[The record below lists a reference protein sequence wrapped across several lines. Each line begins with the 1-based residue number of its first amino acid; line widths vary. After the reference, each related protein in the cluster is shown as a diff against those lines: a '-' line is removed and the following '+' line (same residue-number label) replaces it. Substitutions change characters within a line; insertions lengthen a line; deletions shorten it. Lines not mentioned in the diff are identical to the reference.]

1 MAGNNN
7 NNTTKNDSKS
17 DNGKVIPKRFNGNRY
32 HYQAFRDAVDLF
44 FITDDKHD
52 TDQKKIA
59 FVLALLD
66 EGEAR
71 IWRTNYLRQCRKNG
85 KLDLGNFDELL
96 KKLDDTFKQPEE
108 EDEALFALNNMKQR
122 PNERAE
128 QTITRF
134 REQASLAG
142 LDLTKNDRIAIDYL
156 KDVLDPEWV
165 KLAIKYDRV
174 YRRNKLLKSL
184 GKRGNTPNFR
194 KTLSAFAR
202 STRNNSE
209 RDPDAMDIDAIS
221 TDERT
226 RMMKTGSC
234 FYCREQGHIAKECPK
249 KRKDRNSSTS
259 NDTKKKTLE
268 KPPNTSEDSLLNT
281 PQKKKPKSSKL
292 LETPSMKTKTM
303 TKRIFESGA
312 VQSTYASPQLDIYS
326 VLVTEINDHTMRAP
340 ITLIGEKTGKTVDTK
355 VLIDSAA
362 GGTFISTRFAKRR
375 NIPLRPLP
383 RPLKVNNVDGT
394 PNKEGAITHF
404 VDSLARLHG
413 RTFRIRWYATEIA
426 HQDLIL
432 GLPWLRRANPIIDW
446 KKGTL
451 DWQDKIDPGKI
462 ENHLPRTNL
471 STPNTTTVAVM
482 CLLEDE
488 TDEEGETPVVWINA
502 KTTTAQLLAAQ
513 EQEKKEKKTIDDIL
527 PEPYKK
533 YRHLF
538 EDRPETALPPHRK
551 WDHKIDLKSGFVP
564 KVFKTYQLTPAE
576 DQELQKFLEE
586 NLRLGRI
593 RPSQS
598 PMGSPLFFV
607 AKKNGKLRPCQD
619 YRYLNDWTIPNA
631 YPLPRTDELMDR
643 LQGSRYFTKLDIKW
657 GYHNIRIREG
667 DEWKAAF
674 KTNRG
679 LYEPTVM
686 LFGKRNS
693 PATFQNMMND
703 ILDED
708 DGNPKPLKTE
718 GYMDDLMPHG
728 RTREE
733 CRENTL
739 RTLAKLDKYD
749 LPSTSKNAYLKP
761 PKSNTW
767 V

>member
-156 KDVLDPEWV
+156 KDVLDPGLVDKVSLDVREPDTFEEWV

-303 TKRIFESGA
+303 TKRIFESG
-312 VQSTYASPQLDIYS
+312 SGS
-326 VLVTEINDHTMRAP
+326 V
-340 ITLIGEKTGKTVDTK
+340 
-355 VLIDSAA
+355 
-362 GGTFISTRFAKRR
+362 
-375 NIPLRPLP
+375 
-383 RPLKVNNVDGT
+383 NV
-394 PNKEGAITHF
+394 
-404 VDSLARLHG
+404 R
-413 RTFRIRWYATEIA
+413 
-426 HQDLIL
+426 
-432 GLPWLRRANPIIDW
+432 
-446 KKGTL
+446 
-451 DWQDKIDPGKI
+451 
-462 ENHLPRTNL
+462 
-471 STPNTTTVAVM
+471 
-482 CLLEDE
+482 
-488 TDEEGETPVVWINA
+488 
-502 KTTTAQLLAAQ
+502 
-513 EQEKKEKKTIDDIL
+513 
-527 PEPYKK
+527 
-533 YRHLF
+533 
-538 EDRPETALPPHRK
+538 
-551 WDHKIDLKSGFVP
+551 
-564 KVFKTYQLTPAE
+564 
-576 DQELQKFLEE
+576 
-586 NLRLGRI
+586 
-593 RPSQS
+593 
-598 PMGSPLFFV
+598 
-607 AKKNGKLRPCQD
+607 
-619 YRYLNDWTIPNA
+619 
-631 YPLPRTDELMDR
+631 
-643 LQGSRYFTKLDIKW
+643 
-657 GYHNIRIREG
+657 
-667 DEWKAAF
+667 
-674 KTNRG
+674 
-679 LYEPTVM
+679 
-686 LFGKRNS
+686 
-693 PATFQNMMND
+693 
-703 ILDED
+703 
-708 DGNPKPLKTE
+708 
-718 GYMDDLMPHG
+718 
-728 RTREE
+728 
-733 CRENTL
+733 
-739 RTLAKLDKYD
+739 
-749 LPSTSKNAYLKP
+749 LPSA
-761 PKSNTW
+761 
-767 V
+767 